1 MAKKAIKILKVTD
14 VEDPEVTTY
23 LLSKED
29 AELVL
34 GENLIHRVTAEDRE
48 MRQKL
53 SRMCKHEGILRD
65 FIETNAELLLFE
77 VYPAELLGVVQAP
90 VEITI
95 EVND

>member
-1 MAKKAIKILKVTD
+1 MAKKAVKILKVTD
-14 VEDPEVTTY
+14 AEDPEVTTY

-29 AELVL
+29 AEPIL
-34 GENLIHRVTAEDRE
+34 GENLINRVTAEDRE

-53 SRMCKHEGILRD
+53 LRMCKHEGILRD